1 MQPSTLVEILSFF
14 ISQPCTGAKTNV
26 WNRFKTVNAVTHC
39 SSFHASMSESM
50 SKESKAQNDA
60 KMMQNVF
67 SILKRCVIL
76 GLCGLVPLDK
86 FASKMSLHLGEL
98 TSHHGHHGTWS
109 GASTVMRLSC
119 ERSKSCPHCRRPE
132 EAT

>member
-1 MQPSTLVEILSFF
+1 
-14 ISQPCTGAKTNV
+14 
-26 WNRFKTVNAVTHC
+26 
-39 SSFHASMSESM
+39 MSESM

-98 TSHHGHHGTWS
+98 TSHHGTWS
-109 GASTVMRLSC
+109 GASTVTVRLSC

-132 EAT
+132 EATWTAPKSTDFNSFLLK